1 MVVRRTSA
9 GPRPLRKPM
18 RISPNVALRAESRVR
33 ENPFQLSKQLTA
45 LHPPGV
51 GMAMD
56 DGAYTSLSGFSNWS
70 YNNFASMAAE
80 GQIFL
85 GYPTLAAMGQR
96 NENAVAVTTIA
107 DDMTRKWIRLKGQ
120 AGLAKQDRIDEIN
133 DKFDAIALQANM
145 KVWLIQAF
153 QFGRGHLY
161 LDTGDTDDREEL
173 KTDLGFGARSAT
185 SALKMPGKELLAV
198 RPVEPVWVSPHDY
211 ETSNPLKPN
220 WYKPAAW
227 HVMSNQIHASRLV
240 TVIPFPVSDLFKP
253 AYSFGGMPML
263 QMGRPYVENWLNT
276 RQAVADIVRG
286 YSIFVLKTNMQSV
299 LTGAEDSDLIKRVAM
314 FNKYRNKGGNEG
326 AFLIDKDTEDFGNVS
341 ANLSG
346 IDALQAA
353 AQEHMA
359 AAWRIPL
366 VNPARAGRAPRDRPP
381 HAPVTVSTRLSACAD
396 VLSTPYRGE
405 DAARSSPLEGRLARK
420 GRLLTFLFCPL
431 HRRYHITNLAED
443 RNL

>member
-120 AGLAKQDRIDEIN
+120 AGLQKQDRIDEIN
-133 DKFDAIALQANM
+133 DKFEAIALQANM

-198 RPVEPVWVSPHDY
+198 RPIEPVWVSPHDY

-227 HVMSNQIHASRLV
+227 HVMSNQIHASRLL
-240 TVIPFPVSDLFKP
+240 TIIPFPVSDLFKP
-253 AYSFGGMPML
+253 AYSFGGMPMI
-263 QMGRPYVENWLNT
+263 QAGRPYVDNWL
-276 RQAVADIVRG
+276 G

-299 LTGAEDSDLIKRVAM
+299 LAGAEDADL
-314 FNKYRNKGGNEG
+314 
-326 AFLIDKDTEDFGNVS
+326 
-341 ANLSG
+341 
-346 IDALQAA
+346 
-353 AQEHMA
+353 
-359 AAWRIPL
+359 
-366 VNPARAGRAPRDRPP
+366 
-381 HAPVTVSTRLSACAD
+381 
-396 VLSTPYRGE
+396 
-405 DAARSSPLEGRLARK
+405 
-420 GRLLTFLFCPL
+420 
-431 HRRYHITNLAED
+431 
-443 RNL
+443 

>member
-1 MVVRRTSA
+1 MAVRRAAA
-9 GPRPLRKPM
+9 GPRLRKPM

-51 GMAMD
+51 GMALD

-120 AGLAKQDRIDEIN
+120 AGLEKQ
-133 DKFDAIALQANM
+133 
-145 KVWLIQAF
+145 
-153 QFGRGHLY
+153 
-161 LDTGDTDDREEL
+161 
-173 KTDLGFGARSAT
+173 
-185 SALKMPGKELLAV
+185 
-198 RPVEPVWVSPHDY
+198 
-211 ETSNPLKPN
+211 
-220 WYKPAAW
+220 
-227 HVMSNQIHASRLV
+227 
-240 TVIPFPVSDLFKP
+240 
-253 AYSFGGMPML
+253 
-263 QMGRPYVENWLNT
+263 
-276 RQAVADIVRG
+276 VADIVRG

-299 LTGAEDSDLIKRVAM
+299 LAGAEDSDLIRRIAI
-314 FNKYRNKGGNEG
+314 FNKLRNKGGNEG
-326 AFLIDKDTEDFGNVS
+326 AFLIDKDTEDFGNIS

-359 AAWRIPL
+359 AAWR
-366 VNPARAGRAPRDRPP
+366 
-381 HAPVTVSTRLSACAD
+381 
-396 VLSTPYRGE
+396 
-405 DAARSSPLEGRLARK
+405 
-420 GRLLTFLFCPL
+420 
-431 HRRYHITNLAED
+431 
-443 RNL
+443 